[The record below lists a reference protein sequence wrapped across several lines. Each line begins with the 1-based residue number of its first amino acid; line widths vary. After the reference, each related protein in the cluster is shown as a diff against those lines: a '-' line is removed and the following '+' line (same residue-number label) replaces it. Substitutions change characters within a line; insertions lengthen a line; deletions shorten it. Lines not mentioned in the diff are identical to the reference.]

1 MVLDISTAEKI
12 KGFVRL
18 KPRTV
23 QEIAQAISRNWRT
36 ANSYVEKIASESGDI
51 AYRVL
56 RKGTPGAVK
65 IVYWNSLEQFHH
77 SQAQERL
84 FKQIETGK
92 GKNDFSPF
100 DVYQYVDEDK
110 RSSFFEQQAEEN
122 INVKQDLVGTLRSA
136 EKQILFFSGNMSW
149 ANLRQGNVKLID
161 VFAELAERGVKIKF
175 LTKVDM
181 FSVDNV
187 HKISAINNIIGK
199 DMLEIRHCEQP
210 LRAFIVDNR
219 LAKLKEIKNPDNDN
233 TEGIKKKTY
242 IFYELYDPEWV
253 EWLQRVFWNLFRTSI
268 PAPKRIKD
276 LRTIKRL

>member
-92 GKNDFSPF
+92 GKND
-100 DVYQYVDEDK
+100 
-110 RSSFFEQQAEEN
+110 
-122 INVKQDLVGTLRSA
+122 
-136 EKQILFFSGNMSW
+136 
-149 ANLRQGNVKLID
+149 
-161 VFAELAERGVKIKF
+161 
-175 LTKVDM
+175 
-181 FSVDNV
+181 
-187 HKISAINNIIGK
+187 
-199 DMLEIRHCEQP
+199 
-210 LRAFIVDNR
+210 
-219 LAKLKEIKNPDNDN
+219 
-233 TEGIKKKTY
+233 
-242 IFYELYDPEWV
+242 
-253 EWLQRVFWNLFRTSI
+253 
-268 PAPKRIKD
+268 
-276 LRTIKRL
+276 